1 MEEFR
6 RISNAQN
13 VQNNEDIDSF
23 KNIFKDLDNGEGS
36 SVSVSLSMEE
46 FYNKANSADYLIYN
60 GAIENGL
67 SSVQDLVE
75 KSDTFADF
83 KAVKDG
89 NVWQVGKAMYQSTD
103 TVGQFIT
110 DVHLMLTGG
119 DESQM
124 TFLSKV
130 AS

>member
-1 MEEFR
+1 
-6 RISNAQN
+6 
-13 VQNNEDIDSF
+13 
-23 KNIFKDLDNGEGS
+23 
-36 SVSVSLSMEE
+36 MEE

-67 SSVQDLVE
+67 SSAQDLVE

-83 KAVKDG
+83 GRRQRDG

-110 DVHLMLTGG
+110 DVHLMPTGG

>member
-1 MEEFR
+1 MVFHSKSWSR
-6 RISNAQN
+6 WGIKAILGDGAHTVSPSTRISPPDRASKPA
-13 VQNNEDIDSF
+13 IAP
-23 KNIFKDLDNGEGS
+23 S
-36 SVSVSLSMEE
+36 SV
-46 FYNKANSADYLIYN
+46 DYLIYN